1 MPATKLKD
9 FLDRNRIQYVSVTHS
24 VAFTSQQI
32 AALAHIPGKDLA
44 KSVVVLLDGKLAL
57 AVLPASHQVD
67 LERLRAG
74 AQANSVRLASEFEFK
89 DRFPGCETGAM
100 PPFGNLY
107 DMPVYVDET
116 LTRDKVIAFNAG
128 THHEL
133 IRLSYDDFA
142 RLVKPVVAC
151 FAAGRLAADAA

>member
-9 FLDRNRIQYVSVTHS
+9 FLDRNRIQYVCVTHS

-32 AALAHIPGKDLA
+32 AALAHIPGKELA

-57 AVLPASHQVD
+57 AVLSASHQVD
-67 LERLRAG
+67 LERLLAA
-74 AQANSVRLASEFEFK
+74 AQARSARLASEFEFK

-133 IRLSYDDFA
+133 IRLSYEDFA
-142 RLVKPVVAC
+142 RLVNPVVAC
-151 FAAGRLAADAA
+151 FAAGHLAADAA

>member
-1 MPATKLKD
+1 M
-9 FLDRNRIQYVSVTHS
+9 THS

-151 FAAGRLAADAA
+151 FAAGHLAADAA

>member
-67 LERLRAG
+67 LDRLRAG